1 MKIVKKILKKGLS
14 YISPEINKKLSKKNE
29 QDQASVIPRFQPYE
43 TIFLNHKI
51 YVHDHDSFLLGIQEL
66 FTQGKNIYR
75 FHSSKENP
83 YIIDCGANL
92 GMSIIFFKSIYPNSR
107 IRAFEADPHI
117 FSFLEKNV
125 KSFGLKDV
133 ELINKAVWKNSE
145 EPLTFW
151 VEGGAGGRIEKE
163 KNNSAAKFIQVT
175 TTRLKDYLNEKIDF
189 LKIDIEGA
197 EFDVITDCS
206 DLLYNVDNLFVEY
219 HGFEKTEQNLHNL
232 LSIFQKAGFRYHIKE
247 TFTSPEP
254 FINQRINDG
263 MDLQLNIF
271 CYRKNRNEY
280 F

>member
-1 MKIVKKILKKGLS
+1 MQSIIKKFFNYLGYSIGKM
-14 YISPEINKKLSKKNE
+14 
-29 QDQASVIPRFQPYE
+29 QAEKALENNDIKYSRFEPYE
-43 TIFLNHKI
+43 TTFLGHTF

-75 FHSSKENP
+75 FHSSKANP